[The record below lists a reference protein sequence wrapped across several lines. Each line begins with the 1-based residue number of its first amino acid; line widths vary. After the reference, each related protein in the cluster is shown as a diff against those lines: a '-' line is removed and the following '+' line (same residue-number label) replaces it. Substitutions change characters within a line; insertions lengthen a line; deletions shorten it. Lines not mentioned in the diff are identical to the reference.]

1 MIFNSHSLDRDIF
14 AKIEARIRLEYYL
27 LHRLSEFSRPLFS
40 QIAWKKD
47 VVNLVE
53 IAYAFDAADAIPPKT
68 ISKLIEVFEM
78 VFNIS
83 LKNHRIKFQEIKHRK
98 SPSKFLNEL
107 STALEAKLN

>member
-1 MIFNSHSLDRDIF
+1 ME
-14 AKIEARIRLEYYL
+14 KYL
-27 LHRLSEFSRPLFS
+27 HHRLSEFSRSLFP

-53 IAYAFDAADAIPPKT
+53 IAYAFDAADAIPPKN

-78 VFNIS
+78 VFNVS

-107 STALEAKLN
+107 SAAIETKLN